1 MSQVANSVKAND
13 FSAQLAGNIFL
24 LCQQLKTHGQH
35 LEQNHKSELN
45 RCFVALRQA
54 CCRDSGQLGTPC
66 RLKMME
72 LVELRAMGWRP
83 NLAHTQYY
91 LNRPEQT
98 QSPVT
103 NTSSPVFTPNLHT
116 QFNQYSQ
123 QNQQMYIPQ
132 ETSTSIQVPPGYF
145 FIPAGA
151 PGWQNQMIHNPGG
164 ILGNPQGLGGP
175 PQPQLS
181 PRLIGNMAMSL
192 TGTPNGALN
201 PKSNKSAQLREEVTI
216 RNCDSGKIM
225 GVKGRRVAVV
235 EELSKTVISFQKVDP
250 KSKDRVLTITGSTEE
265 SIQYAKKLID
275 ETIRRNVSPNRF
287 LDDPS
292 GSHVSSTAS
301 PPASAPVLEEE
312 DDEDDDA
319 PGISIETGQDGTLKL
334 CCDDPE
340 VLQAAQVALSEYLNR
355 ARRGNRMSAEER
367 AEKKERRKSM
377 PLQSTQPKEEEKPV
391 PTIKETRRAFTGS
404 TPNLAASLAEGL
416 SIGSKVG
423 TPSMENTPPT
433 TKYSRD
439 KLLEIREG
447 SEVTEPSSL
456 KAADS
461 EVIAELSKSNEAE
474 SIV

>member
-1 MSQVANSVKAND
+1 
-13 FSAQLAGNIFL
+13 
-24 LCQQLKTHGQH
+24 
-35 LEQNHKSELN
+35 
-45 RCFVALRQA
+45 
-54 CCRDSGQLGTPC
+54 
-66 RLKMME
+66 MME

-91 LNRPEQT
+91 LNRPEQQP

-103 NTSSPVFTPNLHT
+103 NSTPPIFPNVHSN
-116 QFNQYSQ
+116 FNQFHQ
-123 QNQQMYIPQ
+123 QNQQPLYIPP
-132 ETSTSIQVPPGYF
+132 ETSSSINVPPGYF
-145 FIPAGA
+145 FIPAGN
-151 PGWQNQMIHNPGG
+151 PGWQNQMMHNPPG
-164 ILGNPQGLGGP
+164 ILGAP
-175 PQPQLS
+175 PQPQLVDPWTATRNAAAAAAAAAALMGGNGLGKSNAALGLKS

-192 TGTPNGALN
+192 PGTPNGSLN
-201 PKSNKSAQLREEVTI
+201 PKSNKAAQFREEVTI

-250 KSKDRVLTITGSTEE
+250 KSKDRVLTITGTTEE

-292 GSHVSSTAS
+292 GSHTSSAAS
-301 PPASAPVLEEE
+301 PPASAPVLAPASGPEVEE
-312 DDEDDDA
+312 DDEDDP

-340 VLQAAQVALSEYLNR
+340 VLQAAQAALSEYLNR

-377 PLQSTQPKEEEKPV
+377 PLQSTQPKEEEKPI

-416 SIGSKVG
+416 SIGPKVG
-423 TPSMENTPPT
+423 SSTTENTPPT
-433 TKYSRD
+433 TKYSRE

-447 SEVTEPSSL
+447 SEVTEPVSL
-456 KAADS
+456 KAVDP
-461 EVIAELSKSNEAE
+461 EVIAELSKSNNNEPE
-474 SIV
+474 STV